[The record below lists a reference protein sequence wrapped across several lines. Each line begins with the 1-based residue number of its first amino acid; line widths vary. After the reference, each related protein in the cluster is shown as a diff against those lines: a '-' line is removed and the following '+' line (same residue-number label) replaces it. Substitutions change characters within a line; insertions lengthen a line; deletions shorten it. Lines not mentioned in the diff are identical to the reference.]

1 MRKGQVL
8 AVDLGGTNV
17 RLGMVTRDGRILR
30 RRRTRIPV
38 PADRESLYEAL
49 AGRIGEFIQGGE
61 VGVRGGARGG
71 ARDGVPW
78 AVAVGFAGPTHSA
91 AGHIYTAP
99 NVGGLSNIRLGE
111 ELKSRLGLPVVVAND
126 ANCAA
131 LGEFFHGAG
140 VGSKS
145 LFMFT
150 LGTGVGGGFVID
162 GKIWEGAWGIAG
174 EIGHTIVA
182 ADGPRCN
189 CGNRGCLEAL
199 ASGSAVV
206 RDYIGKSRIRSE
218 AGRKAVTAKFVFDK
232 AKHGD
237 RIAARVVADAAKA
250 LGVGI
255 ANVFHLVNPEVI
267 VIGGGVSRA
276 GGRLIRPATECA
288 REHVFSPLRDK
299 LKVRKAKLGD
309 DGGLLGAARLAY
321 TTLGSHRDS

>member
-30 RRRTRIPV
+30 RRRTRIPAA
-38 PADRESLYEAL
+38 ADKQTLYDAL
-49 AGRIGEFIQGGE
+49 TGRIREFMSA
-61 VGVRGGARGG
+61 GARGSAPG
-71 ARDGVPW
+71 
-78 AVAVGFAGPTHSA
+78 AVAVGFAGPTHSST
-91 AGHIYTAP
+91 GTIYIAP
-99 NVGGLSNIRLGE
+99 NVGGLSDIRLGE

-131 LGEFFHGAG
+131 LGEFFYGAG

-150 LGTGVGGGFVID
+150 LGTGVGGGLVID
-162 GKIWEGAWGIAG
+162 GRIWEGAWGIAG

-189 CGNRGCLEAL
+189 CGERGCLEAL
-199 ASGSAVV
+199 ASGSAVI
-206 RDYIGKSRIRSE
+206 RDYIRKSRIKSD
-218 AGRKAVTAKFVFDK
+218 AGRKAITAKLVFDR

-250 LGVGI
+250 LGMGI
-255 ANVFHLVNPEVI
+255 SNVFHLVNPEVI

-276 GGRLIRPATECA
+276 GGRLIRPATACA
-288 REHVFSPLRDK
+288 REHVFPPLRDK
-299 LKVRKAKLGD
+299 LKVRKARLGD
-309 DGGLLGAARLAY
+309 DGALLGAARLAFQS
-321 TTLGSHRDS
+321 GVRS